1 MNIDEYET
9 MLSSV
14 FLKKEEYTDT
24 KNSSYGKGRPNKKV
38 SPEEDRYRKA
48 RVEVLRKLYEENEPN
63 LEYTWVLPEEGM
75 DESMLTKKG
84 LPDHRFAHKEQILY
98 GDEFSPFDD
107 PNLEDIMPNREDFY
121 GKR

>member
-1 MNIDEYET
+1 MP
-9 MLSSV
+9 SSV
-14 FLKKEEYTDT
+14 FLKKEEYTDN
-24 KNSSYGKGRPNKKV
+24 KNNSYGKGRPNKKV

-63 LEYTWVLPEEGM
+63 LEYTWVLPEEGV